1 MNDEMKWRCI
11 GAMKTYGGGFVKA
24 LAEAWALADAPNAKR
39 IEDAFP
45 EYVERYCAMAAKLD

>member
-1 MNDEMKWRCI
+1 MKWRCI
-11 GAMKTYGGGFVKA
+11 EAMKTYGGGFVKA